1 MGEGMATALKR
12 TPLYDEHRRLEGKL
26 VPFAG
31 YEMPV
36 QYPSGILAE
45 HQAVR
50 EGAGLFDV
58 SHMGELEVRGGDAL
72 GFVQYVTTNDAST
85 MAIGQAQY
93 SAFCGHDGGVL
104 DDCIVYRFD
113 DHYMIVVNASN
124 VDKDR
129 DWISAHAAGFDTEV
143 IDRSDETGLIALQG
157 PKSQEILAR
166 ISDVN
171 LDDIRYYHFAQGTV
185 AETPAVI
192 SRTGYTGED
201 GFELYLPA
209 DRTAHVWRELL
220 RAGQGHGILPA
231 GLGARD
237 SLRLEMGYA
246 LYGNDIDERRTPLEA
261 GLGWV
266 TKLDKGDFIGRAA
279 IAKQKE
285 SGVRERL
292 VGFVCRERG
301 FPRHGYA
308 VQIDGEAVGEV
319 TSGIVSPML
328 QQGIGMAYVPAE
340 SAKPGTFVDIMVRDR
355 PIPAEI
361 VRPPFYRDGSVRK

>member
-1 MGEGMATALKR
+1 MLKR
-12 TPLYDEHRRLEGKL
+12 TPLYGEHVRLGGKL

-36 QYPSGILAE
+36 QYTAGIIAE

-50 EGAGLFDV
+50 KSAGLFDV
-58 SHMGELEVRGGDAL
+58 SHMGELEIRGGDAL
-72 GFVQYVTTNDAST
+72 GFIQHVTTNDASKLLV
-85 MAIGQAQY
+85 GQAQY
-93 SAFCGHDGGVL
+93 SAFCGNDGAML

-124 VDKDR
+124 IDKDR
-129 DWISAHAAGFDTEV
+129 DWISAHANRFGTQV

-157 PKSQEILAR
+157 PQAQAILSRLTDA
-166 ISDVN
+166 D
-171 LDDIRYYHFAQGTV
+171 LDSIRYYHFADGNVLGVPT
-185 AETPAVI
+185 VI

-209 DRTAHVWRELL
+209 DRTEEVWRAILE
-220 RAGQGHGILPA
+220 AGKPEGIVPA

-261 GLGWV
+261 GLGWI
-266 TKLDKGDFIGRAA
+266 TKLDKGDFIGRDALVR
-279 IAKQKE
+279 QKE
-285 SGVRERL
+285 AGVRERL
-292 VGFVCRERG
+292 VGFICQERG

-308 VQIDGEAVGEV
+308 VHIDGEPAGEV

-328 QQGIGMAYVPAE
+328 QQGVGMAYVPADL
-340 SAKPGTFVDIMVRDR
+340 AKPGTRIEVMVRDKA
-355 PIPAEI
+355 IPAEI
-361 VRPPFYRDGSVRK
+361 ARPPFYKGGSVRK

>member
-1 MGEGMATALKR
+1 MTTVLKH
-12 TPLYDEHRRLEGKL
+12 TPLHAEHERLGGKM

-36 QYPSGILAE
+36 QYPAGIIAE

-50 EGAGLFDV
+50 KAAGLFDV

-72 GFVQYVTTNDAST
+72 GFVQYVTTNDASGL
-85 MAIGQAQY
+85 AVGQAQY
-93 SAFCGHDGGVL
+93 SAFCGEDGSML

-124 VDKDR
+124 VDSDR
-129 DWISAHAAGFDTEV
+129 DWISRYADRFDTRV
-143 IDRSDETGLIALQG
+143 IDRSDDTGLIALQG
-157 PKSQEILAR
+157 PRAQLVLAR
-166 ISDVN
+166 LTDTQ
-171 LDDIRYYHFAQGTV
+171 LDGIRYYHFTEGSV
-185 AETPAVI
+185 ADVPAVI

-209 DRTAHVWRELL
+209 DQTARVWQRLL
-220 RAGQGHGILPA
+220 EAGRQDGVSPA

-261 GLGWV
+261 GLGWI

-279 IAKQKE
+279 LAKQKE

-292 VGFVCRERG
+292 IGFICQERG

-308 VQIDGEAVGEV
+308 VHIEGEPAGEV

-328 QQGIGMAYVPAE
+328 QQGIGMAYVPAD
-340 SAKPGTFVDIMVRDR
+340 SAKPGTRIDIMVRDR
-355 PIPAEI
+355 AIPAEI
-361 VRPPFYRDGSVRK
+361 VRPPFYRDGSLRK

>member
-1 MGEGMATALKR
+1 MTKGLKR
-12 TPLYDEHRRLEGKL
+12 TPLYAEHQRLGGKI

-36 QYPSGILAE
+36 QYSAGIIAE
-45 HQAVR
+45 HLAVR
-50 EGAGLFDV
+50 KAAGLFDV
-58 SHMGELEVRGGDAL
+58 SHMGELDVRGGDAL
-72 GFVQYVTTNDAST
+72 GLVQYVTTNDAS
-85 MAIGQAQY
+85 ALAVGQAQY
-93 SAFCGHDGGVL
+93 SAFCGPDGSML
-104 DDCIVYRFD
+104 DDCIVYRFE

-129 DWISAHAAGFDTEV
+129 DWVAGYADRFDTEV
-143 IDRSDETGLIALQG
+143 IDRSDDTGLIALQG
-157 PKSQEILAR
+157 PRSQSILSRLTDAP
-166 ISDVN
+166 
-171 LDDIRYYHFAQGTV
+171 LDDIRYYHFAEGDV
-185 AETPAVI
+185 ADVPTVI

-209 DRTAHVWRELL
+209 ARTEQVWQRLL
-220 RAGQGHGILPA
+220 EVGRQDGISPA

-266 TKLDKGDFIGRAA
+266 TKLDKGDFIGRDALM
-279 IAKQKE
+279 KQKE
-285 SGVRERL
+285 SGIRERL
-292 VGFVCRERG
+292 VGFICQERG

-308 VQIDGEAVGEV
+308 VHIDGEPAGEV

-328 QQGIGMAYVPAE
+328 QQGIGMAYVPAD
-340 SAKPGTFVDIMVRDR
+340 SAKPGTRIDIMVRDKA
-355 PIPAEI
+355 IPAEI
-361 VRPPFYRDGSVRK
+361 TRPPFYRDGSVRK

>member
-1 MGEGMATALKR
+1 MAKELKR
-12 TPLYDEHRRLEGKL
+12 TPLFEEHRRLDGKL

-50 EGAGLFDV
+50 ERAGVFDV

-72 GFVQYVTTNDAST
+72 GFVQYVTTNDASRLEV
-85 MAIGQAQY
+85 GQAQY
-93 SAFCGHDGGVL
+93 SAFCGHDGAML
-104 DDCIVYRFD
+104 DDCIVYRFE
-113 DHYMIVVNASN
+113 DHYMLVVNASN

-129 DWISAHAAGFDTEV
+129 DWISQHTGRFDTQV
-143 IDRSDETGLIALQG
+143 IDRSEETGLIALQG
-157 PKSQEILAR
+157 PRSQAILAR
-166 ISDVN
+166 LSDADLEN
-171 LDDIRYYHFAQGTV
+171 IRYYHFIEGTV
-185 AETPAVI
+185 ADVPAVI

-209 DRTAHVWRELL
+209 DRTAHVWQQILE
-220 RAGQGHGILPA
+220 AGGRDAILPA

-266 TKLDKGDFIGRAA
+266 TKLDKREFIGRDA
-279 IAKQKE
+279 IVKQKE
-285 SGVRERL
+285 SGIRERL
-292 VGFVCRERG
+292 VGFICQERG

-308 VQIDGEAVGEV
+308 VQIDGEVVGEV

-340 SAKPGTFVDIMVRDR
+340 TARPGTRIDIMVRDKA
-355 PIPAEI
+355 IPAEI
-361 VRPPFYRDGSVRK
+361 VRPPFYKGGTVRK

>member
-1 MGEGMATALKR
+1 MTTVLKH
-12 TPLYDEHRRLEGKL
+12 TPLHAEHERLGGKM

-36 QYPSGILAE
+36 QYPAGIIAE
-45 HQAVR
+45 HQTVR
-50 EGAGLFDV
+50 KAAGLFDV

-72 GFVQYVTTNDAST
+72 GFVQYVATNDASGL
-85 MAIGQAQY
+85 AVGQAQY
-93 SAFCGHDGGVL
+93 SAFCGEDGAML

-124 VDKDR
+124 IDKDR
-129 DWISAHAAGFDTEV
+129 DWISQYADRFDTRV
-143 IDRSDETGLIALQG
+143 IDRSVDTGLIALQG
-157 PKSQEILAR
+157 PRAQLILAR
-166 ISDVN
+166 LTDTQ
-171 LDDIRYYHFAQGTV
+171 LDGIRYYHFTEGSV
-185 AETPAVI
+185 ADVPAVI

-209 DRTAHVWRELL
+209 DRTARVWQRLL
-220 RAGQGHGILPA
+220 EAGRQDGISPA

-261 GLGWV
+261 GLGWI

-279 IAKQKE
+279 LAKQKE

-292 VGFVCRERG
+292 IGFICQERG

-308 VQIDGEAVGEV
+308 VHIDGEPAGEV

-328 QQGIGMAYVPAE
+328 QQGIGMAYVPAD
-340 SAKPGTFVDIMVRDR
+340 SAKPGTRIDIMVRDR
-355 PIPAEI
+355 AIPAEI